1 MNINIPLNLEPD
13 LFVTATNAYKAW
25 WDCGRDFVKHEHLFV
40 AWDKAIQAYAA
51 SVKVSRDEAINQVR
65 AGLGMQNA

>member
-51 SVKVSRDEAINQVR
+51 SINVPRDTAINIVR
-65 AGLGMQNA
+65 EGLGMQNA